1 MACFLAH
8 CPIII
13 LTGYADIDFSIQSI
27 SRGISDYILKDDLN
41 ANMLYKSIIYTIER
55 KKSFLLIE
63 ELEKDTVVYLI

>member
-1 MACFLAH
+1 MVRFLPH